1 MKADEACW
9 RQHYPFTSRWVTI
22 GGHRYH
28 YIDEGAGEPI
38 VCVHGNPTWSFY
50 FRELVLELRKQFR
63 VIAVDHIGC
72 GLSDKPPLSEY
83 DYTLKNRIDDFES
96 FLDGLKL
103 TRNVTFAMH
112 DWGGM
117 IGMGAALR
125 RVGRVSRL
133 VFMNTAAFCLPE
145 CKPLPPALWL
155 VRHVSPMASLLL
167 QGMNLFT
174 VGANVLAPARGMSPS
189 VAAGYKFPYDSWSN
203 RIAVRR
209 FVQDIPLKPGD
220 PSYDEVMWV
229 SDRCDTIAHVPKL
242 ICWGEQDFV
251 FDQDFLSEWRRRCP
265 EAEIHTFPSAGHYC
279 LEDDGDR
286 IVPLVRK
293 FLHRNPIHAIQPA
306 LAESA
311 T

>member
-1 MKADEACW
+1 MKADETCW
-9 RQHYPFTSRWVTI
+9 RQHYPFKSRWATI

-50 FRELVLELRKQFR
+50 FRNLVLELRKQFR

-72 GLSDKPPLSEY
+72 GLSDTPPLHVY
-83 DYTLKNRIDDFES
+83 DYTLKNRIDDFEQ

-125 RVGRVSRL
+125 RIDRISRL
-133 VFMNTAAFCLPE
+133 VLMNTAAFLLPE
-145 CKPLPPALWL
+145 GKPLPPALWL
-155 VRHVSPMASLLL
+155 VRNVDPMARLLL
-167 QGMNLFT
+167 QGLNLFT
-174 VGANVLAPARGMSPS
+174 VGANTMASARGLSPS
-189 VAAGYKFPYDSWSN
+189 ISAGYKVPYDSWSN

-209 FVQDIPLKPGD
+209 FVQDIPVKPGD
-220 PSYDEVMWV
+220 PSYDDVKWIDDHLE
-229 SDRCDTIAHVPKL
+229 DLTAIPKL

-251 FDQDFLSEWRRRCP
+251 FDLDFLAEWRRRCP
-265 EAEIHTFPSAGHYC
+265 EASVHTFPSAGHYC
-279 LEDDGDR
+279 LEDDGEQ
-286 IVPLVRK
+286 IVTLVRE
-293 FLHRNPIHAIQPA
+293 FLNRNPIHAIQPA
-306 LAESA
+306 LVGSA
-311 T
+311 K

>member
-1 MKADEACW
+1 MNADKQCW
-9 RQHYPFTSRWVTI
+9 RQHYPFTSRWATV

-50 FRELVLELRKQFR
+50 FRNLVRKLRNQFR

-72 GLSDKPPLSEY
+72 GLSDKPPLTDY
-83 DYTLKNRIDDFES
+83 DYTLKNRIDDFEA
-96 FLDGLKL
+96 FLDKLKL
-103 TRNVTFAMH
+103 SRNVTFVMH

-125 RVGRVSRL
+125 RPERVSRL
-133 VFMNTAAFCLPE
+133 VLMNTAAFLLPE
-145 CKPLPPALWL
+145 GKPLPPALWL

-174 VGANVLAPARGMSPS
+174 VGANVMASARGLSPS
-189 VAAGYKFPYDSWSN
+189 ISAGYKHPYDSWSN

-209 FVQDIPLKPGD
+209 FVQDIPLGPGD
-220 PSYDEVMWV
+220 PSYDQVKLIGDHLE
-229 SDRCDTIAHVPKL
+229 TLTHIPKL

-251 FDQDFLSEWRRRCP
+251 FDSDFLAEWKRRCP
-265 EAEIHTFPSAGHYC
+265 EAETYTFPGAGHYC
-279 LEDDGDR
+279 LEDDGEQ
-286 IVPLVRK
+286 IVTLVRE
-293 FLHRNPIHAIQPA
+293 FLNRNPIHAIAPA

-311 T
+311 I

>member
-9 RQHYPFTSRWVTI
+9 RQHYPFKSRWATI
-22 GGHRYH
+22 GGYRYH

-50 FRELVLELRKQFR
+50 FRNLVRDLRKRFR

-72 GLSDKPPLSEY
+72 GLSDKPSSHDY
-83 DYTLKNRIDDFES
+83 DYTLKNRIEDLEA
-96 FLDGLKL
+96 FLDSLEL
-103 TRNVTFAMH
+103 TRNLTLVMH

-125 RVGRVSRL
+125 RSERVRRL
-133 VFMNTAAFCLPE
+133 VFMNTAAFMLPE
-145 CKPLPPALWL
+145 GKPLPPSLWL
-155 VRHVSPMASLLL
+155 VRNVSPMAALLL

-174 VGANVLAPARGMSPS
+174 IGANVMASARGLSPS
-189 VAAGYKFPYDSWSN
+189 VSAGYKAPYDSWSN

-209 FVQDIPLKPGD
+209 FVQDIPMRAGD
-220 PSYDEVMWV
+220 PSYEDAKWV
-229 SDRCDTIAHVPKL
+229 GDHLKDLANIPKL

-251 FDQDFLSEWRRRCP
+251 FDLDFLAEWRRRCP

-279 LEDDGDR
+279 LEDDGDQ
-286 IVPLVRK
+286 ITALVRA
-293 FLHRNPIHAIQPA
+293 FLDSHPIHGIKPA

-311 T
+311 I